1 MAHHYRL
8 RQFRSRACRWPGQLR
23 HQWVYAA
30 ILLQMLMDDASASVS
45 VYTSQIENGLYPA
58 LLGGSSLLETIY
70 ESYNSTGLMA
80 LGGLLLAAGGEYFD
94 SSFSKVTTV

>member
-1 MAHHYRL
+1 M
-8 RQFRSRACRWPGQLR
+8 G
-23 HQWVYAA
+23 
-30 ILLQMLMDDASASVS
+30 DASASVS

-58 LLGGSSLLETIY
+58 LLGGSSLLETVY

-94 SSFSKVTTV
+94 YNIKKSTT